1 MSRYLVGWAAPVWAL
16 LLGVAALAGQNPT
29 PPPEVRDLFDLE
41 REYIRARGGRVL
53 MDETRTAMI
62 RGRFLQ
68 DETVVTFQ
76 SYRRRPN
83 LYRLDF
89 TLAGTDVREGF
100 DGTVAWRVLPR
111 PDGRQVERLEGEA
124 AVRLQR
130 EAEFESPLVSHGE
143 KSARLTYRG
152 LETVGERSCH
162 ALTVERRGAAR
173 EHWFLDAETF
183 LEVES
188 HREATDGKHVITR
201 FHDWRRVD
209 GRAVAHRVET
219 FHGDQLVSVTIIDR
233 VQWNL
238 GVLSDVFRVPE

>member
-1 MSRYLVGWAAPVWAL
+1 MSRFSPVWAWSVWVT
-16 LLGVAALAGQNPT
+16 LLGAAVLVGQT
-29 PPPEVRDLFDLE
+29 PAAPPEVRDLFDLE

-53 MDETRTAMI
+53 MDESRTAMI

-68 DETVVTFQ
+68 DESVVTFQ
-76 SYRRRPN
+76 AYRRRPN

-89 TLAGTDVREGF
+89 TLMGTEVREGF
-100 DGTVAWRVLPR
+100 DGNVAWRVLPL
-111 PDGRQVERLEGEA
+111 PSGRQVERLQGEA
-124 AVRLQR
+124 AARLRR
-130 EAEFESPLVSHGE
+130 EAEFESPLVNHGE

-152 LETVGERSCH
+152 LETVGDRSCH
-162 ALTVERRGAAR
+162 ALTVERRGLAR

-188 HREATDGKHVITR
+188 QRETPAGAPVITR

-209 GRAVAHRVET
+209 GRAVAHRIET
-219 FHGDQLVSVTIIDR
+219 FHGDKLVTVTIIDR